1 MPENKPDATAAAAQT
16 QEPAPDAVSPRV
28 PPPAASDEFVIA
40 PGATV
45 AHCAAPFERRARE
58 PVYRPLKIFTLD
70 PSISRLDGAVA
81 TLQVPYEPLQPGPR
95 GAVFEVDNDDGHQ
108 LNQRVDLDDP
118 LIVMSSGLDPTP
130 SDPRFHQQMVYAV
143 ASSVY
148 AVFRTALGRQIAWK
162 FPPRPGEQ
170 EARLLLRPHALKG
183 TANAFYDPSTGS
195 IAFGYFQAAPMSKG
209 RNLPGSWVFTCLSH
223 DIIAHEVSH
232 ALLDTLRTHFTLP
245 TNPDVAA
252 FHEALADLV
261 AVFQHFSYRDV
272 LERAIAK
279 SRGNLQ
285 LAPLLTEIAWQFSET
300 QQNNHYGQSLRSAL
314 GPMRQPAADRPRDTA
329 STDEVR
335 ASGPIYGEDVEP
347 HALGSVL
354 VAAIFEAF
362 TTVYNRKAAR
372 YVRLATGGSG
382 ILPPGELAPQL
393 LTFLADQAASLAS
406 NFLSICIRA
415 VDYCPPVDLLF
426 GEYLRA
432 LITAD
437 YALVPD
443 DPWMYREALVDA
455 FRVRGIYPTDVP
467 NLSEDALLWLG
478 PSEMLPPCAELSFA
492 ELRFRGDPSA
502 PAGPKELKRQAQA
515 LGRFMTRSGRAAMFG
530 LVTRAEAERDGLTVG
545 MPTVQSIR
553 TTRRVGPAGQIV
565 FDVVAEVTQS
575 RTART
580 NRGATFEFFGGSTV
594 VLDPEGKVRYIIVK
608 NVGSQT
614 REDRQRRFMS
624 SAAGRAL
631 WMQRSGAMQPRPQLF
646 RLLHETTPPDA

>member
-16 QEPAPDAVSPRV
+16 QEPAPDAASPPV
-28 PPPAASDEFVIA
+28 PPPATNDQFVVA

-45 AHCAAPFERRARE
+45 ANCAAPFERRARE

-95 GAVFEVDNDDGHQ
+95 GSVFEVDNDDGYQ
-108 LNQRVDLDDP
+108 RNQRVDLDDP

-162 FPPRPGEQ
+162 FPPRPGHKD
-170 EARLLLRPHALKG
+170 ARLLLRPHALKG
-183 TANAFYDPSTGS
+183 TPNAFYDPATGS
-195 IAFGYFQAAPMSKG
+195 IAFGYFQAAPMSTG

-300 QQNNHYGQSLRSAL
+300 QKNSHYGQSLRSAL
-314 GPMRQPAADRPRDTA
+314 GTMRKPTAGASGDTP
-329 STDEVR
+329 TGGEVR
-335 ASGPIYGEDVEP
+335 AAGPIYGEEVEP

-362 TTVYNRKAAR
+362 TTVYNRKADR

-455 FRVRGIYPTDVP
+455 FRVRGIFPTDVP
-467 NLSEDALLWLG
+467 NLSEDALLWHG
-478 PSEMLPPCAELSFA
+478 PDEMLPACAELSFA

-502 PAGPKELKRQAQA
+502 PAGPEELQRQAHA
-515 LGRFMTRSGRAAMFG
+515 LGTFMTRSWPTIDVRTRHRCRGQARRADRRKAH
-530 LVTRAEAERDGLTVG
+530 RAINPNHQARRAGGTNRLRCRRRGDTVAHGADDQGCPLRILRWLHGCARSRGQGPLHHRQERRQPD
-545 MPTVQSIR
+545 PR
-553 TTRRVGPAGQIV
+553 GPA
-565 FDVVAEVTQS
+565 
-575 RTART
+575 
-580 NRGATFEFFGGSTV
+580 ATVHE
-594 VLDPEGKVRYIIVK
+594 
-608 NVGSQT
+608 
-614 REDRQRRFMS
+614 
-624 SAAGRAL
+624 SASGRAL
-631 WMQRSGAMQPRPQLF
+631 WMQGPAR
-646 RLLHETTPPDA
+646 

>member
-1 MPENKPDATAAAAQT
+1 
-16 QEPAPDAVSPRV
+16 
-28 PPPAASDEFVIA
+28 
-40 PGATV
+40 
-45 AHCAAPFERRARE
+45 
-58 PVYRPLKIFTLD
+58 
-70 PSISRLDGAVA
+70 
-81 TLQVPYEPLQPGPR
+81 
-95 GAVFEVDNDDGHQ
+95 
-108 LNQRVDLDDP
+108 
-118 LIVMSSGLDPTP
+118 MST
-130 SDPRFHQQMVYAV
+130 
-143 ASSVY
+143 
-148 AVFRTALGRQIAWK
+148 
-162 FPPRPGEQ
+162 
-170 EARLLLRPHALKG
+170 
-183 TANAFYDPSTGS
+183 
-195 IAFGYFQAAPMSKG
+195 G

-223 DIIAHEVSH
+223 DIIVHEVSH

-300 QQNNHYGQSLRSAL
+300 QETSHYGQALRSAL
-314 GPMRQPAADRPRDTA
+314 SPMRQPAAGSPLDTPA
-329 STDEVR
+329 TGEVR
-335 ASGPIYGEDVEP
+335 AAGPIYGEDTEP

-362 TTVYNRKAAR
+362 TTVYNRKAER

-382 ILPPGELAPQL
+382 ILPPGELPTQL
-393 LTFLADQAASLAS
+393 LTFLADQAAGLAS

-455 FRVRGIYPTDVP
+455 FRRRGIFPTDVP
-467 NLSEDALLWLG
+467 NLSEDALLWRG
-478 PSEMLPPCAELSFA
+478 PDEMLPACAELSFA

-502 PAGPKELKRQAQA
+502 PAGPMELQRQAQA
-515 LGRFMTRSGRAAMFG
+515 LGSFLTRPGRPAMFG
-530 LVTRAEAERDGLTVG
+530 LVTRAEAAREGLTVG

-553 TTRRVGPAGQIV
+553 TTRRVGPAGQVV

-575 RTART
+575 RTVRT
-580 NRGATFEFFGGSTV
+580 TRGATFEFFGGSTI

-608 NVGSQT
+608 NVRSQT
-614 REDRQRRFMS
+614 REDRQRRFMT
-624 SAAGRAL
+624 SASGRAL
-631 WMQRSGAMQPRPQLF
+631 WMQKSGAMHMRPQLF
-646 RLLHETTPPDA
+646 RLLHESTSP

>member
-1 MPENKPDATAAAAQT
+1 VPENKPDATAAAAQT
-16 QEPAPDAVSPRV
+16 QEPAPGATSPPV
-28 PPPAASDEFVIA
+28 PPQAIDDEFVIA
-40 PGATV
+40 HGVTV
-45 AHCAAPFERRARE
+45 AACAAPFERRARE

-81 TLQVPYEPLQPGPR
+81 TLKVPYEPLEPGPR
-95 GAVFEVDNDDGHQ
+95 GSVFEVDNDDGHQ
-108 LNQRVDLDDP
+108 RNQRIDLDDP
-118 LIVMSSGLDPTP
+118 HIVMNSGLDPTP

-162 FPPRPGEQ
+162 FPSRSGDREP
-170 EARLLLRPHALKG
+170 RLLLRPHALKG
-183 TANAFYDPSTGS
+183 TPNAFYDPASGS
-195 IAFGYFQAAPMSKG
+195 IAFGYFQAAPLSKG

-279 SRGNLQ
+279 SKGNLQ

-300 QQNNHYGQSLRSAL
+300 QQNSHYGQALRSAL
-314 GPMRQPAADRPRDTA
+314 GPMRQQTAAARDA
-329 STDEVR
+329 AAGDVR
-335 ASGPIYGEDVEP
+335 AAGPIYGQDAEP

-354 VAAIFEAF
+354 VGAIFEAF
-362 TTVYNRKAAR
+362 TTVYNRKADR
-372 YVRLATGGSG
+372 FVRLATGGSG

-393 LTFLADQAASLAS
+393 LEFLADQAASLAS

-455 FRVRGIYPTDVP
+455 FRVRGIFPTDVP
-467 NLSEDALLWLG
+467 NLSEDALLWRG
-478 PSEMLPPCAELSFA
+478 PDEMLPACPELSFA

-502 PAGPKELKRQAQA
+502 PAGPEELQRQARA
-515 LGRFMTRSGRAAMFG
+515 LGRFMTRSGRPSMFG
-530 LVTRAEAERDGLTVG
+530 LVTRSEAAREGLTVG

-565 FDVVAEVTQS
+565 FDIVAEVTQS
-575 RTART
+575 RTVRT
-580 NRGATFEFFGGSTV
+580 AKGVTFQFYGGSTV

-608 NVGSQT
+608 NVRSQT
-614 REDRQRRFMS
+614 REERQRRFMN
-624 SAAGRAL
+624 SAPGRAL
-631 WMQRSGAMQPRPQLF
+631 WVQRSGEKQPRPQLF
-646 RLLHETTPPDA
+646 RLLHDPKSPDA